1 MKSWLDYLVAIVII
15 VIGSLFGPI
24 GFVIAI
30 ILVARLAS
38 STSSIPTREPFAIPV
53 EPHPTHHPVEQS
65 IEDAWKNTDMTT
77 VPADMLLAYRK
88 YLKSSEWYN
97 LRRIALKRDSHRCV
111 RCGYIGNLQVHHTD
125 YRGIYENFNFS
136 IDQLE
141 SVCYD
146 CHRDVHKGILPMK
159 KD

>member
-1 MKSWLDYLVAIVII
+1 MKTWLDYLIAVIII

-30 ILVARLAS
+30 VLVAKLAH
-38 STSSIPTREPFAIPV
+38 SIDFRRDITEPV
-53 EPHPTHHPVEQS
+53 EPYPVHHPVEQS
-65 IEDAWKNTDMTT
+65 IEDAWRDTDMTT

-88 YLKSSEWYN
+88 YLKSKPWYA
-97 LRRIALKRDSHRCV
+97 LRRIALKRDNHRCV

-125 YRGIYENFNFS
+125 YSGIYENFNFS

-141 SVCYD
+141 SICYD
-146 CHRDVHKGILPMK
+146 CHRDVHKGVLPMK
-159 KD
+159 K